1 MATNVMFVYDRK
13 DGRPAIN
20 VPFFND
26 SIWFTQKQIA
36 ELFDTNVPNINEH
49 IKNIYSSQELP
60 ENTTLREFRIV
71 VNRGFRG
78 EVEEPVLHYNLDMVI
93 AIGYRVNS
101 KKATEF
107 RIWATQVLH
116 EYIQKGFALDDNRF
130 KNAYQ
135 SDKEYFKELRERI
148 KEIRA
153 SEKMLYQQIKDIYSL
168 SADYNHDKTQTML
181 FFATVQNK
189 LLFAISGKTAPE
201 IIHSR
206 VDSNKDNVGLTDYKN
221 SPDGPIL
228 KSDVEVAKNYLLE
241 PELKE
246 LRYIVN
252 LFLDYA
258 EHKAEAEEKIF
269 MKEWE
274 TVLDDFLAFN
284 KKQVLPNAGGVSHAV
299 ALEKAHAEYFKYKE
313 KQKLVEKQE
322 SKRELEEDI
331 KALEQVLKA
340 VK

>member
-1 MATNVMFVYDRK
+1 MATDVMFVYDRK

-20 VPFFND
+20 APFFND

-60 ENTTLREFRIV
+60 ENTTIREFRIV

-93 AIGYRVNS
+93 AVGYRVNT

-130 KNAYQ
+130 KEAYQ

-153 SEKMLYQQIKDIYSL
+153 SEKMLYQQIKLIYSL

-181 FFATVQNK
+181 FFAKVQNK

-206 VDSNKDNVGLTDYKN
+206 VDSNKNNVGLTDYKN

-274 TVLDDFLAFN
+274 GVLDDFLAFN
-284 KKQVLPNAGGVSHAV
+284 KKEILSNAGGISHAM
-299 ALEKAHAEYFKYKE
+299 ALEKAHTEYFKYKE
-313 KQKLVEKQE
+313 KKKVIEKKESAQE
-322 SKRELEEDI
+322 LQEDI
-331 KALEQVLKA
+331 RALERVLKT

>member
-1 MATNVMFVYDRK
+1 MATDVMFVYDRK

-20 VPFFND
+20 APFFND
-26 SIWFTQKQIA
+26 SIWLTQKQMA
-36 ELFDTNVPNINEH
+36 ELFDVEVPAISKH
-49 IKNIYSSQELP
+49 IKNILEEGELS
-60 ENTTLREFRIV
+60 REKAVSKMEKNEKSDSFPINPMPFV
-71 VNRGFRG
+71 
-78 EVEEPVLHYNLDMVI
+78 YNLDMVI
-93 AIGYRVNS
+93 AVGYRVNS

-107 RIWATQVLH
+107 RIWATGVLH
-116 EYIQKGFALDDNRF
+116 EYIQKGFALDDDRF
-130 KNAYQ
+130 KRAYPGASRN
-135 SDKEYFKELRERI
+135 SD
-148 KEIRA
+148 A
-153 SEKMLYQQIKDIYSL
+153 H
-168 SADYNHDKTQTML
+168 DYDRTQTML
-181 FFATVQNK
+181 FFAKVQNK

-201 IIHSR
+201 IILSR

-274 TVLDDFLAFN
+274 GVLDDFLAFN
-284 KKQVLPNAGGVSHAV
+284 KKEILPNAGGISHAM

-313 KQKLVEKQE
+313 KQKVIEKKESAQE
-322 SKRELEEDI
+322 LQEDI
-331 KALEQVLKA
+331 RALEKVLKT